1 MSADSPRELEDEL
14 VLMHATMR
22 LNALIFGG
30 ILGALTGAFLLAL
43 AVAATLGVSAHAA
56 LLVRLLG
63 VFLPGYGT
71 GVFGLLAGLF
81 WGLVLGGALGA
92 GIYWINYRRVLSRVD
107 ELVSV
112 RAANGDL
119 PSAVLR
125 LHGPS
130 LGVAVGVVGA
140 LGLVVTTNWLVLR
153 GTAHESIHA
162 YLLSQVLPG
171 YAVDLR
177 GSLIGAAE
185 LFAVLFVF
193 CVAFATVY
201 NRVADARR
209 RRR

>member
-1 MSADSPRELEDEL
+1 MSADSPRELEEEL
-14 VLMHATMR
+14 VLLHATMR

-30 ILGALTGAFLLAL
+30 ILGALTGVLLLAL

-56 LLVRLLG
+56 LLVRLLA
-63 VFLPGYGT
+63 VFLPGLGT
-71 GVFGLLAGLF
+71 GALGSLAGLF

-92 GIYWINYRRVLSRVD
+92 GIYWINYRSVLSRVD

-130 LGVAVGVVGA
+130 LGVAVGLVGA

-153 GTAHESIHA
+153 GTADESIHA

-185 LFAVLFVF
+185 LFALLFLC
-193 CVAFATVY
+193 CVVFATVY

-209 RRR
+209 QQR

>member
-1 MSADSPRELEDEL
+1 MSTDTPREFEDDL
-14 VLMHATMR
+14 ALLHATMR

-30 ILGALTGAFLLAL
+30 ILGALTGLGLLAL
-43 AVAATLGVSAHAA
+43 ALAATLGWSAHAA
-56 LLVRLLG
+56 LLVKLLG

-71 GVFGLLAGLF
+71 GVVGTLAGMF
-81 WGLVLGGALGA
+81 WGLLLGAALGA
-92 GIYWINYRRVLSRVD
+92 GIYWINCRNVINRVD
-107 ELVSV
+107 ELVSMQV
-112 RAANGDL
+112 ANGDL

-130 LGVAVGVVGA
+130 LGMAVGLVGA
-140 LGLVVTTNWLVLR
+140 LGLIVTTNWLVLR

-171 YAVDLR
+171 YAVALR

-185 LFAVLFVF
+185 LFVVLFLF
-193 CVAFATVY
+193 CVVFATIY
-201 NRVADARR
+201 NRVAEARR

>member
-1 MSADSPRELEDEL
+1 MTADSPSKLEDEL

-30 ILGALTGAFLLAL
+30 ILGALTGAILLAL
-43 AVAATLGVSAHAA
+43 AVAATLGASAHAA
-56 LLVRLLG
+56 LLVKLLG
-63 VFLPGYGT
+63 VFLPGYGVGGI
-71 GVFGLLAGLF
+71 GVSAGMF

-92 GIYWINYRRVLSRVD
+92 GIYWINYRSVLDRVD

-112 RAANGDL
+112 QAANDDL

-130 LGVAVGVVGA
+130 LGLAVGVVGA
-140 LGLVVTTNWLVLR
+140 LGLIVTTNWLVLR

-162 YLLSQVLPG
+162 YLLAQVLPG

-177 GSLIGAAE
+177 GSLVGAAE
-185 LFAVLFVF
+185 LFAVLFLF
-193 CVAFATVY
+193 CVVFATVY